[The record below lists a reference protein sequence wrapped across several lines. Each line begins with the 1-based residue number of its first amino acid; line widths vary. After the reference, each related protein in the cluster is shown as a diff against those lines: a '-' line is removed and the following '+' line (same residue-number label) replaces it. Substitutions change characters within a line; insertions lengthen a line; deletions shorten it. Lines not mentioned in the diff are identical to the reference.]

1 MFGVFRNYEQKAYF
15 FVAIV
20 FTPLSIAAV
29 VLRFWAVKRA
39 GLKHYAEDW
48 LALIS
53 LIIHLAY
60 TGITLAD
67 EIIGNGRDTFALV
80 KTPADLIVVRKVTAI
95 TYLPSSL
102 FSVAAWASAN
112 STPKLTYTALW
123 TYSYQQLFAKLSIM
137 ALYYRIFKVN
147 RRFVHYV
154 YTLFVYHIAWIIE
167 VTFLLGFHCRP
178 LAKFWNLLL
187 PGQCIQ
193 EGTFIAVSGSINSL
207 GDFLLVALS
216 IAMVRTLQMPSAT
229 KWKLAF
235 LFGLGVLSGIIGFVK
250 IGESFNTDAIC
261 EFPAAMPC
269 MSRVW
274 TNPPCFYID
283 VFTIVALWSNV
294 QAVVSLICCCAPVY
308 KPILPAAGFW
318 TRLMSKVS
326 MASLRQRS
334 SHSNRSSGSFE
345 RAGSRDQQ
353 QHWERRH
360 DGHSKGRVWSG
371 DGELGAE
378 EGFAGNRQYP
388 LESIQVQ
395 RDYQVS
401 R

>member
-80 KTPADLIVVRKVTAI
+80 KTPADLIVVR
-95 TYLPSSL
+95 
-102 FSVAAWASAN
+102 
-112 STPKLTYTALW
+112 KLTYTALW

-250 IGESFNTDAIC
+250 IGESFNTDAI
-261 EFPAAMPC
+261 
-269 MSRVW
+269 
-274 TNPPCFYID
+274 Y